1 MTALETLFAIKLLYS
16 AFMAVLIPVYLYRYG
31 WTNFL
36 YFCDLALLLA
46 LAGLWLDD
54 PLPISMSAVG
64 ILLPQT
70 LWVADYIFNLF
81 GLRTT
86 GLTNY
91 MFESH
96 RSRFLRGLSL
106 FHGWLP
112 FLLLYLVWEMGY
124 DGRAFVAWTALSCV
138 VLPICYFLMP
148 KAQPDPG
155 MTPVNINLVWGF
167 VVCIAVLRP
176 AGRGLLADA
185 SAAAVFV
192 QAGGVIAPPRNAT
205 LVNVP
210 SPLEG
215 EGCE

>member
-1 MTALETLFAIKLLYS
+1 MTTVDALLAIKLAYT
-16 AFMAVLIPVYLYRYG
+16 AFMAVLVPVYLYRYG

-36 YFCDLALLLA
+36 YFCDLALLLT
-46 LAGLWLDD
+46 LAGLWFDD
-54 PLPISMSAVG
+54 PLLISMSAVG

-112 FLLLYLVWEMGY
+112 FLLLYLVWQMGY
-124 DGRAFVAWTALSCV
+124 DGRAFVAWTALSCI
-138 VLPICYFLMP
+138 VLPVCYFLMP
-148 KAQPDPG
+148 PAQPDPG

-167 VVCIAVLRP
+167 DDRKPQTWMSPHAWFALLFFGLPVAVYWPTHLMLQYFFRP
-176 AGRGLLADA
+176 
-185 SAAAVFV
+185 V
-192 QAGGVIAPPRNAT
+192 
-205 LVNVP
+205 
-210 SPLEG
+210 E
-215 EGCE
+215 